1 MVNNP
6 VLKTLIYESIF
17 NFPLHRFEI
26 WKFLLSDKKI
36 NKKSFTKFLKDERIS
51 YDEKTDLYYLA
62 DKKDSIKRRLESEK
76 TGVNKLKLARK
87 VALNIAKIPTI
98 RLIGISGSLA
108 MGSSLPNDDIDLF
121 IVCKKNTTWTTRL
134 FSVILLKA
142 KGVYREGDNFK
153 DKICLNMIVDDYLF
167 PKNRRDLYT
176 AFEIAK
182 LRPVFSKRNAQYEL
196 LRSNSWIDK
205 FMPNVLSGVS
215 EKKVEQRDQDKLISF
230 VFLIF
235 EKTKFEKLAKVF
247 QLLYMKKR
255 TAEEVS
261 DHLLAFHPRD
271 FRKEILTQLDML
283 IGSTRG
289 H

>member
-247 QLLYMKKR
+247 QLL
-255 TAEEVS
+255 
-261 DHLLAFHPRD
+261 
-271 FRKEILTQLDML
+271 
-283 IGSTRG
+283 
-289 H
+289 